1 MKIWS
6 RSMEGTIWLNI
17 VFSIKVLLTWKSID
31 TFLECE
37 INVHLCQN
45 WRSLMERSGGWR
57 VRERSRCNTQT
68 REMGDLNDCGHSAGA
83 GTGGQAVGWVDWS
96 PHPEPRDAKSQE
108 IDNIYRHSDVC
119 AVWFWLWAP
128 PNPMVCNPWQQ
139 SDAEQSHPHIHFPFQ
154 CSMWSSQAVKG
165 RGSEATALKHTTV
178 TCHVMVIKLCR

>member
-6 RSMEGTIWLNI
+6 RSMEGTIWLNT

-83 GTGGQAVGWVDWS
+83 GTGGQAVGWVDCGLKSTSRTSWCQES
-96 PHPEPRDAKSQE
+96 RDRQ
-108 IDNIYRHSDVC
+108 YRHSVVC
-119 AVWFWLWAP
+119 AVWLWAP

-139 SDAEQSHPHIHFPFQ
+139 SDAEQSHPQIHFPFH

-178 TCHVMVIKLCR
+178 TCHVMLIKLSR